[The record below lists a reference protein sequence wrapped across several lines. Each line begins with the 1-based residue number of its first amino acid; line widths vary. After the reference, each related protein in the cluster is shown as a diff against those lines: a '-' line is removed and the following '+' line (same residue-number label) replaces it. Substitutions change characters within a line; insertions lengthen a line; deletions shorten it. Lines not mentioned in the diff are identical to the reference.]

1 MEAIKKD
8 DLFDDELCGMVKF
21 TDATVKPT
29 QPVKADKKTVD
40 KEPVKEKKTAQ
51 KPSET
56 AKKSVSKEPVKE
68 KKTAQKPTSKPMDA
82 EYEPVKTWYE
92 EKTVNMVKWVVVFMA
107 LEYLFFY
114 WQQTGQMQSTAAMP
128 SMIVCALLAGV
139 SVGKNWKWRK

>member
-29 QPVKADKKTVD
+29 QPVKAEKKTSN

-51 KPSET
+51 KS
-56 AKKSVSKEPVKE
+56 
-68 KKTAQKPTSKPMDA
+68 TSKPMDA
-82 EYEPVKTWYE
+82 EYEPVKNWYD
-92 EKTVNMVKWVVVFMA
+92 EKTVNCVKWFLIFA
-107 LEYLFFY
+107 GLEYLVFY
-114 WQQTGQMQSTAAMP
+114 WVQTGQMQESAAMP

-139 SVGKNWKWRK
+139 SVGKNWKWKS